1 MQKVIGQT
9 GTKESGEPFR
19 NMDLDNAGKNLA
31 NISAYELIN
40 ETALDIY
47 KDFLQV
53 DLADTKV
60 LSAELNKI
68 ANKALDI
75 SKQLNDKAH
84 QNGKDH
90 IDDIANS
97 RYSDLDSEVL
107 NYKEGVFN
115 PTTGKLE
122 GIEPFARNNSVPYK
136 SLRKY
141 FELWM
146 LAPYRGRASKRQ
158 YDFDRAVWGSDYI
171 TNQTKSDLMKR
182 MQTIYDTASKGT
194 EGFPKEVLNLEGA
207 DLEHFKQ
214 ALKGFDVD
222 SLDSGI
228 NWKQVEFRSGM
239 KQPRL
244 TAYYGDKGTEYTY
257 SGVFNKP
264 MAWTPELLK
273 LKAEVEKITG
283 YTFNSALINKY
294 RTGKDRIGFH
304 KDDEIELGGEPIIA
318 SVSFGTERT
327 FKLKKAR
334 QDKESFDT
342 KLGHGDI
349 FLMTG
354 DTQKNYFHGIDPE
367 KVEGERIN
375 ITFRNTGSGQIQD
388 RAKTAEPTSYEI
400 KDFTEFTELD
410 TDVQKAVK
418 TVEKIKQDV
427 GFVPSKVRKTALTEK
442 DDIEIDRLNNNLKEN
457 PIWGTDFDGMFRDFT
472 LMTEYAPRPS
482 STIKMR
488 DIRAINRYIED
499 VFSPASKR
507 KGYLPVMAK
516 HWWQD
521 IRTISR
527 EHQAFDRKI
536 RDGKALSSFD
546 SMREYMRKMHTQ
558 ENSEIDKM
566 ISESDK
572 TFGFRKNMSVE
583 DSKNLMR
590 IITAR
595 RAMRTEEGI
604 GFQMEQAI
612 LNDPKAQAF
621 LKKTIRGR
629 KGEYWAEFYDRK
641 FTKFFEEFG
650 KEWIWTLDAKGNKF
664 SWQDWDA
671 KPTYGKVTEHLHY
684 DKNGRLDFNHFLK
697 KVIKPVDVN
706 KSAPKIGLE
715 QLLRFQYEYILE
727 TKLAKEGRVNKKAWR
742 ESYRKAKATKFK
754 AIGRVDSEAYFP
766 RIDHGYNLE
775 SIRLRD
781 QSIELMAIR
790 ARDQSIASG
799 GTAEEAQTQY
809 NKVKSKYN
817 YFIDSSLASTTHLE
831 KGFLDYMLEGVGFN
845 NRPQVA
851 LERSDDYIA
860 GYNREASV
868 IDSYKGKFIRSYFK
882 ALASIQGNNRID
894 RMIMDKP
901 FDIKVPKKHLK
912 ELKKAGYSSQ
922 SEVWGDYL
930 KLYLRD
936 SLGHPS
942 RLTPRIINSMKEG
955 DPLSLKKS
963 PYYFTSDY
971 YIAKQLEKKYSSL
984 AKKKWD
990 KYFPFLNN
998 VPKETKARED
1008 YFIRKVHDLGH
1019 LEAKYNLL
1027 TLLANTGSLV
1037 SNIYGGAE
1045 MTIANA
1051 GFRNFVKSK
1060 SDKVVTERLL
1070 TNDDGTWALT
1080 YKGKPVTNRK
1090 ELLTWL
1096 IDKGVIDSYIA
1107 NEFDYN
1113 PKLAESLG
1121 LAGKNGKDFIRE
1133 VKKVLRKNPETK
1145 DETLRQLAK
1154 RYGISD
1160 AMVRYGAAFMQYS
1173 ERVNRIDAFLAH
1185 ALQGQDNFSVRGKTA
1200 NLSDSAIFEAGM
1212 KGIEV
1217 TQFLYHSAFR
1227 PAFMRTAT
1235 GKVMSRFKLFA
1246 FQSVRTRKEFYKQA
1260 KYYGFEEGTQAY
1272 NRFKDLFL
1280 MDLFTFALGS
1290 MFAYSLFDTTLAPP
1304 WDWVQETSEWLF
1316 GDKQQRDRAFF
1327 GVYPYPIAP
1336 LQIITPP
1343 IARIPQAFAQ
1353 LINGDWDRFAD
1364 YTVHTMY
1371 PFGRLYKQFQKT
1383 AEDPKRILEN
1393 FMRLPAN
1400 KLMYR
1405 YRSAKKDKRRRE
1417 TIERILG

>member
-1 MQKVIGQT
+1 LRKVYDEYKDDRAHLLKDGGKKMNALKELFRTDQSGIETELASKWSPSMRIFTHKGARKGLQGLGYGLSAKEYLVEVAHQIKTVHGGEYEESYITSGGNNAYIKVKLRTPKEIQEFFDRAYMIVNASADASKYADIKPYSEYRDLLFDALFESEFYIGKNKLRAGYNSLLSPKAENGRGTHFAPIPKLVSTVKRQVYGEPENKFYDFATEIYKSSDKFKWGNIAGKTAKRMQEDGVWKLLQNDLPDIDILIRQAVSNYTKDPAELEFLTKHVSDNLGALLKMQKVIGET
-9 GTKESGEPFR
+9 GINIRGEPFR

-107 NYKEGVFN
+107 NYMEGV
-115 PTTGKLE
+115 
-122 GIEPFARNNSVPYK
+122 IEPFARNNSVPYK

-171 TNQTKSDLMKR
+171 TNETKSDLMKR

-388 RAKTAEPTSYEI
+388 RVKTPEPTSYEI

-427 GFVPSKVRKTALTEK
+427 GFVPDKIRKTALTKE
-442 DDIEIDRLNNNLKEN
+442 DDIEMNRLNNNLKEN
-457 PIWGTDFDGMFRDFT
+457 PIWGNDFDGMFRDFT
-472 LMTEYAPRPS
+472 LMMDGVPRPS
-482 STIKMR
+482 STIQMR
-488 DIRAINRYIED
+488 DVRAINRYMED

-572 TFGFRKNMSVE
+572 MFGFRKNMGVE
-583 DSKNLMR
+583 DRTTLMR

-629 KGEYWAEFYDRK
+629 K
-641 FTKFFEEFG
+641 
-650 KEWIWTLDAKGNKF
+650 
-664 SWQDWDA
+664 
-671 KPTYGKVTEHLHY
+671 
-684 DKNGRLDFNHFLK
+684 
-697 KVIKPVDVN
+697 
-706 KSAPKIGLE
+706 
-715 QLLRFQYEYILE
+715 
-727 TKLAKEGRVNKKAWR
+727 
-742 ESYRKAKATKFK
+742 
-754 AIGRVDSEAYFP
+754 
-766 RIDHGYNLE
+766 
-775 SIRLRD
+775 
-781 QSIELMAIR
+781 
-790 ARDQSIASG
+790 
-799 GTAEEAQTQY
+799 
-809 NKVKSKYN
+809 
-817 YFIDSSLASTTHLE
+817 
-831 KGFLDYMLEGVGFN
+831 
-845 NRPQVA
+845 
-851 LERSDDYIA
+851 
-860 GYNREASV
+860 
-868 IDSYKGKFIRSYFK
+868 
-882 ALASIQGNNRID
+882 
-894 RMIMDKP
+894 
-901 FDIKVPKKHLK
+901 
-912 ELKKAGYSSQ
+912 
-922 SEVWGDYL
+922 
-930 KLYLRD
+930 
-936 SLGHPS
+936 
-942 RLTPRIINSMKEG
+942 
-955 DPLSLKKS
+955 
-963 PYYFTSDY
+963 
-971 YIAKQLEKKYSSL
+971 
-984 AKKKWD
+984 
-990 KYFPFLNN
+990 
-998 VPKETKARED
+998 
-1008 YFIRKVHDLGH
+1008 
-1019 LEAKYNLL
+1019 
-1027 TLLANTGSLV
+1027 
-1037 SNIYGGAE
+1037 
-1045 MTIANA
+1045 
-1051 GFRNFVKSK
+1051 
-1060 SDKVVTERLL
+1060 
-1070 TNDDGTWALT
+1070 
-1080 YKGKPVTNRK
+1080 
-1090 ELLTWL
+1090 
-1096 IDKGVIDSYIA
+1096 
-1107 NEFDYN
+1107 
-1113 PKLAESLG
+1113 
-1121 LAGKNGKDFIRE
+1121 
-1133 VKKVLRKNPETK
+1133 
-1145 DETLRQLAK
+1145 
-1154 RYGISD
+1154 
-1160 AMVRYGAAFMQYS
+1160 
-1173 ERVNRIDAFLAH
+1173 
-1185 ALQGQDNFSVRGKTA
+1185 
-1200 NLSDSAIFEAGM
+1200 
-1212 KGIEV
+1212 
-1217 TQFLYHSAFR
+1217 
-1227 PAFMRTAT
+1227 
-1235 GKVMSRFKLFA
+1235 
-1246 FQSVRTRKEFYKQA
+1246 
-1260 KYYGFEEGTQAY
+1260 
-1272 NRFKDLFL
+1272 
-1280 MDLFTFALGS
+1280 
-1290 MFAYSLFDTTLAPP
+1290 
-1304 WDWVQETSEWLF
+1304 
-1316 GDKQQRDRAFF
+1316 
-1327 GVYPYPIAP
+1327 
-1336 LQIITPP
+1336 
-1343 IARIPQAFAQ
+1343 
-1353 LINGDWDRFAD
+1353 
-1364 YTVHTMY
+1364 
-1371 PFGRLYKQFQKT
+1371 
-1383 AEDPKRILEN
+1383 
-1393 FMRLPAN
+1393 
-1400 KLMYR
+1400 
-1405 YRSAKKDKRRRE
+1405 
-1417 TIERILG
+1417 